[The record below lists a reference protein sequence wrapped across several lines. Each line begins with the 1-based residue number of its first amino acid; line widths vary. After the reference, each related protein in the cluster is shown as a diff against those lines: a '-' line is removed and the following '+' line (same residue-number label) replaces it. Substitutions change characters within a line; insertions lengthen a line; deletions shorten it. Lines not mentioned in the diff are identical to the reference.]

1 VSRDLDAVTIVG
13 LLADDDRRQ
22 VLAAL
27 ILGDSTLD
35 EVARTTALSTT
46 AAAKAL
52 GRLAD
57 AGLVIHG
64 SEGGLHLV
72 AEAFRVAARTARERE
87 SAVVGDEHAGVP
99 DDAKK
104 VMRAFVRDG
113 RILQI
118 PTTLSKRIVLMDWL
132 AQDFELGRRYTEQQV
147 NLVLAKRHPDTAA
160 WRRYLVD
167 NDFLDRVGGEYW
179 RSGGSVPTG

>member
-1 VSRDLDAVTIVG
+1 VSRELDAVTIVG

-27 ILGDSTLD
+27 ILGDATLD
-35 EVARTTALSTT
+35 EVVRTTALSTT

-57 AGLVIHG
+57 SGLVVQG

-72 AEAFRVAARTARERE
+72 AEAFRVAARSARQQE
-87 SAVVGDEHAGVP
+87 SADAGDEHADVP
-99 DDAKK
+99 DEAKK

-113 RILQI
+113 KIVQI
-118 PTTLSKRIVLMDWL
+118 PTTLSKKIVLLDWL

-147 NLVLAKRHPDTAA
+147 NLIIAKRHPDTAA

-167 NDFLDRVGGEYW
+167 SDFLDRADGEYW
-179 RSGGSVPTG
+179 RSGGTVPTA